1 MRGGVG
7 QRYADD
13 FMAEDRF
20 SFPRSELRSRAAR
33 GAIINGAFLLGVEL
47 LGVVQAVLVARLLGT
62 AEVGLYGIVSV
73 TVMTLLSLKQIG
85 IDEAFVAQDQ
95 SDQEMAFRQAFSLD
109 LGLSAAFTLVT
120 AALAPVVGML
130 YGDQSLTA
138 LMLALS
144 LLPLLFALQAPA
156 WIFLR
161 RMDFVKQRS
170 LQAIVPTITLLV
182 TVGLILAGLKAWA
195 LVIGALAGNVAA
207 ALLAAAVS
215 PYSMRPVLDRESAR
229 RYITFSAPIFLAAIC
244 GLIIRQGQTFAFE
257 TKLGLAGAGYLTLAV
272 TLTRYAD
279 RADQLIT
286 QTIYPAICAISDSP
300 KRLAEVFEKSNR
312 ITAMWALPF
321 GAGLALFTP
330 DLVQHVL
337 GRKWE
342 PAIPLVQ
349 LVGVSTAIYQ
359 LGFNWS
365 AFHRAVGKTRPQTV
379 YALAGLVAFLAAPLP
394 LLLKFG
400 ALGFGWGL
408 FAVNIVAGALRWIYM
423 KQLLPNVSILP
434 VVIRSLIPPLL
445 ATIPILAWRSLDGSE
460 TGGTQAWIAQ
470 MIVFGLTYVGLTVA
484 LERELLA
491 EATGY
496 LRRRGLGATA
506 SPQGARQ

>member
-1 MRGGVG
+1 MGGGVR

-13 FMAEDRF
+13 FMAEERF

-33 GAIINGAFLLGVEL
+33 GAIVNGVFLLGVEL
-47 LGVVQAVLVARLLGT
+47 LGVAQAVLVARLLGT
-62 AEVGLYGIVSV
+62 AEVGMYGIVSV

-85 IDEAFVAQDQ
+85 IDEAFVQQDQ

-109 LGLSAAFTLVT
+109 LGLSAVFTLLT
-120 AALAPVVGML
+120 AALAPLIGSL
-130 YGDQSLTA
+130 YGDQSLTP

-161 RMDFVKQRS
+161 RMDFVRQRT
-170 LQAIVPTITLLV
+170 LQAIVPAVTLAA
-182 TVGLILAGLKAWA
+182 TVSLILAGMQAWA

-207 ALLAAAVS
+207 AILAARVS
-215 PYSMRPVLDRESAR
+215 PYLMTPLIHMESAR
-229 RYITFSAPIFLAAIC
+229 RYLTFSAPIFLAAIC

-257 TKLGLAGAGYLTLAV
+257 SKLGLAGAGYLTLAV

-300 KRLAEVFEKSNR
+300 RRLAEVFEKSNR
-312 ITAMWALPF
+312 ITAMWALAF

-330 DLVQHVL
+330 DLVDHVL

-365 AFHRAVGKTRPQTV
+365 AFHRAVGRTRPQTV
-379 YALAGLVAFLAAPLP
+379 YAIAGLVAFLAAPLP
-394 LLLKFG
+394 LLMKFG

-408 FAVNIVAGALRWIYM
+408 FAVNIVAGALRWVYM
-423 KQLLPNVSILP
+423 KQLLPEVRILQLVARS
-434 VVIRSLIPPLL
+434 VVPPLA
-445 ATIPILAWRSLDGSE
+445 ATAPILIWRVLGGSE
-460 TGGTQAWIAQ
+460 TNGVAIWIAQ
-470 MIVFGLTYVGLTVA
+470 MAIFTLVYAAVTA
-484 LERELLA
+484 LAERELLG
-491 EATGY
+491 EAIGY
-496 LRRRGLGATA
+496 LRRRRVSTTPSA
-506 SPQGARQ
+506 QGAS